1 MTKVTKLGSF
11 IKNSEWAEAEALVT
25 IMIGGGGDDLFEAG
39 DFDNIS
45 ESDDGLED
53 IVDNEA
59 GEADEAASGRC

>member
-1 MTKVTKLGSF
+1 
-11 IKNSEWAEAEALVT
+11 
-25 IMIGGGGDDLFEAG
+25 MIGGGGDDLFEAD

-53 IVDNEA
+53 SVGNEA

>member
-1 MTKVTKLGSF
+1 
-11 IKNSEWAEAEALVT
+11 
-25 IMIGGGGDDLFEAG
+25 MIGGGGDDLFEAD